1 MVPRSF
7 SAKPVK
13 GVLTLR
19 RPPTLVTVVSFEGSS
34 VKAPIKV
41 KQTTAL
47 SNSAPPMSELL
58 ARPDSGAIL
67 DCHISGFSTNAAG
80 LKDAPIRQLKII
92 ALDTLT
98 GESLE
103 KIDAD
108 LKTPKP

>member
-1 MVPRSF
+1 MPRPF

-34 VKAPIKV
+34 LKVPIKA

-47 SNSAPPMSELL
+47 SASATPMSELL
-58 ARPDSGAIL
+58 ARPDSRAIL

-80 LKDAPIRQLKII
+80 LKDVPIRQLKII
-92 ALDTLT
+92 APDTLT
-98 GESLE
+98 DALLD

-108 LKTPKP
+108 LKALKP